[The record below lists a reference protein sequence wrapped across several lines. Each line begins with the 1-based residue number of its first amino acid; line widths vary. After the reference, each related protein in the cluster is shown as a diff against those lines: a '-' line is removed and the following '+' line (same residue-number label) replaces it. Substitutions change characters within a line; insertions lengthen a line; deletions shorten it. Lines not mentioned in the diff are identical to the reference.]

1 MNAFCTPGRSFSR
14 RLFGGLGGGLALSSL
29 LLLAACGGGGDAGP
43 GPGLGGGGG
52 GSAAAATGSVVF
64 KLSLSSCNASR
75 NMRFFIS
82 GKQVGNETL
91 FGGESSHAYTAN
103 AGANE
108 WAADVIDVSG
118 RQTASWLG
126 RVTVPA
132 GGQADVLLECQLK
145 R

>member
-1 MNAFCTPGRSFSR
+1 MNALR
-14 RLFGGLGGGLALSSL
+14 RCLAMAPLV
-29 LLLAACGGGGDAGP
+29 LLAACGGGGDDGP
-43 GPGLGGGGG
+43 AA
-52 GSAAAATGSVVF
+52 STAAATGTVVF
-64 KLSLSSCNASR
+64 KLSATTCNASR

-91 FGGESSHAYTAN
+91 LGGQSSHAYTAN

-108 WAADVIDVSG
+108 WAADVIDVTG
-118 RQTASWLG
+118 RQTTSWLG

-132 GGQADVLLECQLK
+132 GGQADLLLDCPVK